1 MSSFPDTSPLTI
13 AAMIRFLPI
22 ALAALAL
29 GACQKSA
36 TERPATIA
44 TQIAG
49 YGEPHRPQF
58 HFTPPAKW
66 MNDPNGMVF
75 FDGEYHLFYQ
85 HFPDSTVWGPM
96 HWGHAVS
103 TDLIRWEQ
111 LPIALYPDSLGLI
124 FSGSAVIDWK
134 NTSGFGVDGKPPM
147 VAMFTYHDMAAEKR
161 GSQRF
166 QTQGLAYSNDRGRS
180 WTKFVGNPVIP
191 NPGIR
196 DFRDTKV
203 FWHEANQGWVMV
215 LAAADR
221 VRLYTSE
228 NLRDWTPAS
237 EFGADLGAHGGVWE
251 CPDLFPLRIEGSS
264 ETKWVL
270 LLSINPGGPN
280 GGSATQYFVGDF
292 DGTTFTLDPQFA
304 RGVGSAGKEPERGVW
319 LDHGRDN
326 YAGVTW
332 SDIPA
337 TDGRRL
343 FIGWMSN
350 WDYATVVP
358 TDVWRSAM
366 TVPRTLS
373 LHRTPVGMRVYS
385 TPVSELRL
393 LRNATTTMQA
403 QRVSGA
409 LSLRLPAGGQASQ
422 SEIDIEFLVRAGDS
436 SDVAIEISNA
446 AGEVFRMGFDQ
457 ATRRFYSDR
466 TALPKAFSEKF
477 ATTIHHA
484 PRVATD
490 SVVRLHLYVDRASV
504 ELFADGGATA
514 LTDIMFP
521 SQDFSTLRLV
531 VKGDPI
537 TLRYATISAL
547 KSIWR

>member
-1 MSSFPDTSPLTI
+1 
-13 AAMIRFLPI
+13 MIRFLPI
-22 ALAALAL
+22 ALAVLAL

-36 TERPATIA
+36 TERPATTA
-44 TQIAG
+44 SQITA
-49 YGEPHRPQF
+49 YREPHRPQF

-75 FDGEYHLFYQ
+75 YEGEYHLFYQ

-103 TDLIRWEQ
+103 TDLVRWEQ

-134 NTSGFGVDGKPPM
+134 NTSGFGVDGTPPM
-147 VAMFTYHDMAAEKR
+147 
-161 GSQRF
+161 
-166 QTQGLAYSNDRGRS
+166 
-180 WTKFVGNPVIP
+180 
-191 NPGIR
+191 
-196 DFRDTKV
+196 
-203 FWHEANQGWVMV
+203 
-215 LAAADR
+215 
-221 VRLYTSE
+221 
-228 NLRDWTPAS
+228 
-237 EFGADLGAHGGVWE
+237 
-251 CPDLFPLRIEGSS
+251 
-264 ETKWVL
+264 
-270 LLSINPGGPN
+270 
-280 GGSATQYFVGDF
+280 
-292 DGTTFTLDPQFA
+292 
-304 RGVGSAGKEPERGVW
+304 
-319 LDHGRDN
+319 
-326 YAGVTW
+326 
-332 SDIPA
+332 
-337 TDGRRL
+337 
-343 FIGWMSN
+343 
-350 WDYATVVP
+350 VP

-373 LHRTPVGMRVYS
+373 LHRTPAGLRVYS

-393 LRNATTTMQA
+393 LRNATTTMQS

-409 LSLRLPAGGQASQ
+409 LSLRLPPGGQASQ
-422 SEIDIEFLVRAGDS
+422 SEIDLEFLVRDGDS

-466 TALPKAFSEKF
+466 TKLPKAFSEKF
-477 ATTIHHA
+477 AAAIHHA

-490 SVVRLHLYVDRASV
+490 SVVRMHLYIDRASV

-521 SQDFSTLRLV
+521 SQDFTTLRLV

-537 TLRYATISAL
+537 RLRYATISAL